1 MIEIKKLL
9 GSDKLIIGKDR
20 VMKHL
25 KKGELVKVFV
35 ASNINA
41 DTLSDLEHYVSINGT
56 ELVRLDQTNDD
67 LGTFC
72 KKPFSIAVMGLL
84 K

>member
-9 GSDKLIIGKDR
+9 GSDKLIIGKER
-20 VMKHL
+20 TMKFL
-25 KKGELVKVFV
+25 RKGELVKVFL
-35 ASNINA
+35 ASNLDKESFEDI
-41 DTLSDLEHYVSINGT
+41 EHYASLSGT
-56 ELVRLDQTNDD
+56 EVVLLKQSNDE

-72 KKPFSIAVMGLL
+72 KKPFSIAVIGLL

>member
-1 MIEIKKLL
+1 MVEIKKLL

-20 VMKHL
+20 TMKHL
-25 KKGELVKVFV
+25 KKGELVNVFV
-35 ASNINA
+35 ASNLDSQA
-41 DTLSDLEHYVSINGT
+41 LSDIEYYAKLNET
-56 ELVRLDQTNDD
+56 EIIALKQSNDE
-67 LGTFC
+67 LGTYC